1 MEIKVRVPGS
11 CGELV
16 QGVHR
21 GQPYLVTC
29 PIDAYTTVWVSD
41 AWQGQEGLG
50 EKSCLALKL
59 TLDFL
64 GKTSFPYGIRLKSE
78 LPHGKGM
85 ASSSA
90 DIAAVSAAAA
100 AALGKRLSPEEIF
113 HIATAIEPTDPVFFP
128 GHVCANQQDGS
139 IYAEYADWPQLKIAI
154 FDTGGTV
161 DTLWL
166 HSKFGMVGAEMPPPV
181 FLSDAVYME
190 QQIAEAATRSAQANQ
205 MALPKPC
212 FEELLK
218 HALSR
223 RALGLNTAHS
233 GTVYGVLWPAD
244 MPWGDVEAHA
254 REMAACM
261 PQLDYL
267 MSAQMI
273 SGGILYE

>member
-1 MEIKVRVPGS
+1 MRVPGS
-11 CGELV
+11 CGELA
-16 QGVHR
+16 QGVHK
-21 GQPYLVTC
+21 GKPYLVTC

-41 AWQGQEGLG
+41 SWQGQAGLG

-64 GKTSFPYGIRLKSE
+64 GKTSFPYGIRLESE

-113 HIATAIEPTDPVFFP
+113 RIATAIEPTDPVFFP

-161 DTLWL
+161 DTLVNLAWWGQKCRHL
-166 HSKFGMVGAEMPPPV
+166 YFCLMPCPW
-181 FLSDAVYME
+181 SS
-190 QQIAEAATRSAQANQ
+190 R
-205 MALPKPC
+205 LPKLPQEVRRPIKVNC
-212 FEELLK
+212 PSLALKNCWRMLLPG
-218 HALSR
+218 AR
-223 RALGLNTAHS
+223 
-233 GTVYGVLWPAD
+233 
-244 MPWGDVEAHA
+244 WG
-254 REMAACM
+254 
-261 PQLDYL
+261 
-267 MSAQMI
+267 
-273 SGGILYE
+273 